1 MTLAA
6 LPPDAERTIHML
18 KKYWKHALISVCV
31 FLLAGAGYYMW
42 SMYSSLDSLQK
53 PPETSRFTP
62 VVHRVPE
69 KVDIEPPKWQ
79 GEERVNILLLG
90 GDSRGLE
97 ANEVPRS
104 DSILLASFDPKTK
117 RANLFS
123 LLRDTYVDIPGFGKD
138 RLNAALAYGGPELA
152 MKTASDL
159 TGLDIQYYVYTDFV
173 GFIKLIDALGGVEFE
188 VEKDMKYTSKADKHQ
203 YDIDL
208 KKGKQL
214 LNGETALMYARFR
227 YDAMSDYA
235 RTQRQRDLLGALA
248 NKLKSTWNLLQLPSL
263 IREVSPYVETNLSA
277 DDIVKLAA
285 LGYDSS
291 IGQSHQLPPMDNVTD
306 ARVNNAAVLRV
317 IDDDKLKQ
325 YIQKALEVNVTQSV
339 SETNSQ

>member
-1 MTLAA
+1 
-6 LPPDAERTIHML
+6 ML
-18 KKYWKHALISVCV
+18 KKYWKHTLISFCI
-31 FLLAGAGYYMW
+31 FLLTGAGYYIG
-42 SMYSSLDSLQK
+42 SMYYSLDSLQK
-53 PPETSRFTP
+53 PPEASRFTS
-62 VVHRVPE
+62 VVHQVPD
-69 KVDIEPPKWQ
+69 KIDIEPPKWL

-97 ANEVPRS
+97 ANEIPRS
-104 DSILLASFDPKTK
+104 DSILLASFDPKMK

-138 RLNAALAYGGPELA
+138 RLNVALAYGGPELA
-152 MKTASDL
+152 MKTASNL

-173 GFIKLIDALGGVEFE
+173 GFIRLIDALGGVEFE
-188 VEKDMKYTSKADKHQ
+188 IEKDMKYTSKADKHK

-227 YDAMSDYA
+227 HDAMSDYA
-235 RTQRQRDLLGALA
+235 RTQRQRDLLRAVA
-248 NKLKSTWNLLQLPSL
+248 NKLKSAWSLLQFPSL
-263 IREVSPYVETNLSA
+263 IKEVSPYVETNLSA

-285 LGYDSS
+285 FGYDST
-291 IGQSHQLPPMDNVTD
+291 IEKSHQIPPMDNVVDT
-306 ARVNNAAVLRV
+306 RINNASVLRI
-317 IDDDKLKQ
+317 IDENKLKR
-325 YIQKALEVNVTQSV
+325 YIQEALEVTAPV

>member
-1 MTLAA
+1 
-6 LPPDAERTIHML
+6 
-18 KKYWKHALISVCV
+18 
-31 FLLAGAGYYMW
+31 
-42 SMYSSLDSLQK
+42 
-53 PPETSRFTP
+53 
-62 VVHRVPE
+62 
-69 KVDIEPPKWQ
+69 
-79 GEERVNILLLG
+79 
-90 GDSRGLE
+90 
-97 ANEVPRS
+97 
-104 DSILLASFDPKTK
+104 
-117 RANLFS
+117 
-123 LLRDTYVDIPGFGKD
+123 
-138 RLNAALAYGGPELA
+138 
-152 MKTASDL
+152 
-159 TGLDIQYYVYTDFV
+159 
-173 GFIKLIDALGGVEFE
+173 
-188 VEKDMKYTSKADKHQ
+188 
-203 YDIDL
+203 
-208 KKGKQL
+208 
-214 LNGETALMYARFR
+214 MYARFR